1 MKGKV
6 NYTALVLLLLAVAGL
21 GWLLLGQQ
29 QKTVTSSSD
38 IPQVTLPRLGGGEVS
53 LTQFAG
59 KPLVINLWATWCPP
73 CRREM
78 PLLTKVASERNDVVF
93 VFASQDRGNAAT
105 LVRQYLDQTGLVQ
118 EWALLDSQNV
128 LQQKLKTTGL
138 PSTYFFD
145 RQGRLVAK
153 HVGAI
158 TPEILEKSLE
168 AITK

>member
-1 MKGKV
+1 
-6 NYTALVLLLLAVAGL
+6 
-21 GWLLLGQQ
+21 
-29 QKTVTSSSD
+29 
-38 IPQVTLPRLGGGEVS
+38 
-53 LTQFAG
+53 
-59 KPLVINLWATWCPP
+59 
-73 CRREM
+73 M
-78 PLLTKVASERNDVVF
+78 PLLTKVASERRDVVF

-118 EWALLDSQNV
+118 EWALLDGQNV
-128 LQQKLKTTGL
+128 LQKELKTTGL
-138 PSTYFFD
+138 PTTYFFD